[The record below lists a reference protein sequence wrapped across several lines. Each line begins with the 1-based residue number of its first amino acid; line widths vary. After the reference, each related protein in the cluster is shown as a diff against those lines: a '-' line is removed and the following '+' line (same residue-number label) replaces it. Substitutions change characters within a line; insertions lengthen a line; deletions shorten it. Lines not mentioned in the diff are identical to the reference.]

1 MTQHPLPGIASHVV
15 LTEEQIAVR
24 VSELGRQLCA
34 DLAGP
39 ITLVTVL
46 KGGLF
51 FLVDLAR
58 CMDADVKVDFLSVVA
73 YGPGSPGS
81 VRVTK
86 DLDHDVQD
94 STVVLVEDV
103 VDTGLTVN
111 YIMRLLSQHSPRR
124 LVLCT
129 LLDKPARRIAR
140 VDIDYT
146 GFVVHDDFLMGYGLD
161 VGGRY
166 RNLPYIAAVRPEVLL
181 DQLS

>member
-1 MTQHPLPGIASHVV
+1 MTLHPIPDIASNIV
-15 LTEEQIAVR
+15 LTRDQIDTRVR
-24 VSELGRQLCA
+24 ELGRQLSEEL
-34 DLAGP
+34 DGP

-58 CMDADVKVDFLSVVA
+58 AMDADVTLDFLAVVP

-81 VRVTK
+81 VQVTK
-86 DLDHDVQD
+86 DLDHDVQN

-111 YIMRLLSQHSPRR
+111 YVMRMLKQHAPRR

-129 LLDKPARRIAR
+129 LLDKPARRIAQ
-140 VDIDYT
+140 VGIDYT
-146 GFVVHDDFLMGYGLD
+146 GFVVEDDFLVGYGLD

-181 DQLS
+181 G